1 MASMLNMADGEIPD
15 ELVPFKGLL
24 TPRFYEVRK
33 QVIRFCLED
42 VKPFEKLY
50 KEQHAEMV
58 KANGGDYL
66 STPQPPAFFEIQER
80 AKKAGLWNF
89 FLPEVSNISVLEYAP
104 IAEILGAFPLASA
117 AMNCSAPDSGNME
130 VLEKY
135 GTEEQK
141 RTWLQPLLNG
151 KIRSAFAMTEP
162 GIASSDATN
171 ICSTITR
178 DGDEYVING
187 HKWYISGA
195 IRPECKVFIF
205 MGRSNPENPV
215 HKQQSMIIV
224 PRDAPG
230 VKILRGLAVFGHVHD
245 HAEIIFDNVR
255 VPVGNMILG
264 EGRGFEIAQ
273 GRLGPGR
280 IHHCMRTLGT
290 AEMALYAIIHRVYR
304 REAFGRMLYQKD
316 DIRHIIAESRLE
328 ICQCR
333 QLCYLA
339 ACMADTK
346 GFKDAKKY
354 ISMIKVAAPR
364 VCLKVL
370 DEAIQIHG
378 AHGVSQDSRLPDLW
392 HHIRTLRIADG
403 PDTVQ
408 LNTIVKAELAENQNS
423 VVGASISGTNTNIAK
438 YGKFKEILGYDT
450 LETRAKAVGRLG
462 KTGGGKFP
470 SDQIAKL

>member
-264 EGRGFEIAQ
+264 EGRG
-273 GRLGPGR
+273 
-280 IHHCMRTLGT
+280 
-290 AEMALYAIIHRVYR
+290 
-304 REAFGRMLYQKD
+304 K
-316 DIRHIIAESRLE
+316 
-328 ICQCR
+328 
-333 QLCYLA
+333 
-339 ACMADTK
+339 
-346 GFKDAKKY
+346 
-354 ISMIKVAAPR
+354 
-364 VCLKVL
+364 
-370 DEAIQIHG
+370 
-378 AHGVSQDSRLPDLW
+378 
-392 HHIRTLRIADG
+392 
-403 PDTVQ
+403 
-408 LNTIVKAELAENQNS
+408 
-423 VVGASISGTNTNIAK
+423 
-438 YGKFKEILGYDT
+438 
-450 LETRAKAVGRLG
+450 
-462 KTGGGKFP
+462 
-470 SDQIAKL
+470 